1 MLKQEEQKAWK
12 KFDET
17 KKRTTDILVARQR
30 NMEIQQERQERQRQK
45 EQEEELRQA
54 QNRAAKEMNKQN
66 VDMTRR
72 NLEDKVRREV
82 DNVKME
88 KREQRDFL
96 QVVRNQEQVKNS
108 SLKQIIKS

>member
-1 MLKQEEQKAWK
+1 
-12 KFDET
+12 
-17 KKRTTDILVARQR
+17 
-30 NMEIQQERQERQRQK
+30 
-45 EQEEELRQA
+45 
-54 QNRAAKEMNKQN
+54 MNKQN

-96 QVVRNQEQVKNS
+96 QVVRNQE
-108 SLKQIIKS
+108 